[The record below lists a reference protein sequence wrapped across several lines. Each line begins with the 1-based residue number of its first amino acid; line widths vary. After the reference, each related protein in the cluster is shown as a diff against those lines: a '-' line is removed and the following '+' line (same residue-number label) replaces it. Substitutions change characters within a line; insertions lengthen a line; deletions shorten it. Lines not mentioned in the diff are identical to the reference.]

1 MICAMDTTVESLGL
15 DAARINEEIK
25 SMYLGL
31 GHYNKRYGAPAIA
44 HHVNTKILEKIIS
57 RKGEE
62 KGVSMPMV
70 KISDLY
76 KTVRKILDSKEVS
89 EEDYEITTAVLQQ
102 YDIDMYA
109 LRDLFISRAVMWNH
123 IKHCLNLPIKKVSTD
138 EFLKKADTRIKYLK
152 DNFGLLLRQASIRGI
167 GGEGTSLSPFLVV
180 RCDKCGRLYD
190 VEEVL
195 RKDFICKCIK
205 EIDQ

>member
-44 HHVNTKILEKIIS
+44 HHVNTKILEKIIG

-109 LRDLFISRAVMWNH
+109 LRDLFISRAMMWNH

>member
-1 MICAMDTTVESLGL
+1 MVCAMDTTIESLGL
-15 DAARINEEIK
+15 DAAQINEEIK

-44 HHVNTKILEKIIS
+44 HHVNTKILEKIIG

-109 LRDLFISRAVMWNH
+109 LRDLFISRAVMWSH

>member
-1 MICAMDTTVESLGL
+1 MVCAMDTTIESLGL
-15 DAARINEEIK
+15 DVTRINEEIK

-44 HHVNTKILEKIIS
+44 HHVNIKILEEIIR
-57 RKGEE
+57 RKAEE
-62 KGVSMPMV
+62 KGASMPLV
-70 KISDLY
+70 KISDIY
-76 KTVRKILDSKEVS
+76 KTVRKVLDSKEVS
-89 EEDYEITTAVLQQ
+89 EEDYDITTTVLSQ

-109 LRDLFISRAVMWNH
+109 LRDLFVSRAVMWNH
-123 IKHCLNLPIKKVSTD
+123 IKHCLSLPIKKVSTE

-167 GGEGTSLSPFLVV
+167 GGKGTSLSPFLVV
-180 RCDKCGRLYD
+180 RCDKCGRLHD

-205 EIDQ
+205 EREQ

>member
-44 HHVNTKILEKIIS
+44 HHVNTKILEKIIG

-89 EEDYEITTAVLQQ
+89 EEDYKITTAVLQQ

>member
-1 MICAMDTTVESLGL
+1 MVCAMDTTIESLGL
-15 DAARINEEIK
+15 DAAQINEEIK
-25 SMYLGL
+25 AMYLGL
-31 GHYNKRYGAPAIA
+31 GYYKKRYGAPAIA
-44 HHVNTKILEKIIS
+44 HNVNIKILEQIIR
-57 RKGEE
+57 RKAEE
-62 KGVSMPMV
+62 KSVSMPLV

-76 KTVRKILDSKEVS
+76 KTVQKIFDSKEVS
-89 EEDYEITTAVLQQ
+89 EEDYGITTAVLQK

-123 IKHCLNLPIKKVSTD
+123 IKHCLNLPIKKVSTE
-138 EFLKKADTRIKYLK
+138 EFLEKADTRIKYLK

-180 RCDKCGRLYD
+180 RCDKCGRSYD

-205 EIDQ
+205 EREQ

>member
-1 MICAMDTTVESLGL
+1 MVCAIDTTIESLGL
-15 DAARINEEIK
+15 DAAQINEEIK

-31 GHYNKRYGAPAIA
+31 GYYKKRYGAPAIA
-44 HHVNTKILEKIIS
+44 HHVNTKILEKIIG
-57 RKGEE
+57 RKAEE
-62 KGVSMPMV
+62 KSVSMPLV

-76 KTVRKILDSKEVS
+76 KTVRKIFDSKEVS
-89 EEDYEITTAVLQQ
+89 EEDYNMTTAVLKQ

-123 IKHCLNLPIKKVSTD
+123 IKHCLNLPIKKVSTE
-138 EFLKKADTRIKYLK
+138 EFLKKADTRVKYLK

-167 GGEGTSLSPFLVV
+167 GGEGTSLSPYLIV

-205 EIDQ
+205 ERA

>member
-1 MICAMDTTVESLGL
+1 MVCAIDTTIESLGL
-15 DAARINEEIK
+15 DAAQINEEIK

-31 GHYNKRYGAPAIA
+31 GYYKKRYGAPAIA
-44 HHVNTKILEKIIS
+44 HHINTEILEEIIR
-57 RKGEE
+57 RKAKE
-62 KGVSMPMV
+62 KNVSIPLV
-70 KISDLY
+70 KMSDLY
-76 KTVRKILDSKEVS
+76 KTVRKIFESKEVS
-89 EEDYEITTAVLQQ
+89 EEDYNITAAVLQQ

-123 IKHCLNLPIKKVSTD
+123 IKHCLNLPIKKISTE
-138 EFLKKADTRIKYLK
+138 EFLKKADTRVKYLK
-152 DNFGLLLRQASIRGI
+152 DNLGLLLRQASIRGI

-205 EIDQ
+205 ERT

>member
-1 MICAMDTTVESLGL
+1 MVCAIDTTIESLGL
-15 DAARINEEIK
+15 DAAQINEEIK

-31 GHYNKRYGAPAIA
+31 GYYKKRYGAPAIA
-44 HHVNTKILEKIIS
+44 HHVNTEILEGIIR
-57 RKGEE
+57 RKAKE
-62 KGVSMPMV
+62 KNVSIPLV
-70 KISDLY
+70 KMSDLY
-76 KTVRKILDSKEVS
+76 KTVRKIFESKEVS
-89 EEDYEITTAVLQQ
+89 EEDYNITTAVLQQ

-123 IKHCLNLPIKKVSTD
+123 IKHCLNLPIKKVSTE
-138 EFLKKADTRIKYLK
+138 EFLKKADTRVKYLK
-152 DNFGLLLRQASIRGI
+152 DNFGLLLKQASIRGI

-195 RKDFICKCIK
+195 RKDFICKCTK
-205 EIDQ
+205 ERA

>member
-1 MICAMDTTVESLGL
+1 MVCAMDTTIESLGL
-15 DAARINEEIK
+15 DAAQINKEIK
-25 SMYLGL
+25 SMYLGS
-31 GHYNKRYGAPAIA
+31 GYYKKRYGAPAIA
-44 HHVNTKILEKIIS
+44 HNINIKILEQVIR
-57 RKGEE
+57 RKAQE
-62 KGVSMPMV
+62 KSESMPLV

-76 KTVRKILDSKEVS
+76 KTVQKVFDSKEVS
-89 EEDYEITTAVLQQ
+89 EEDYDITNAVLQK

-109 LRDLFISRAVMWNH
+109 LREQFISRSVMWNH

-180 RCDKCGRLYD
+180 RCDKCGRLYN

-205 EIDQ
+205 EREQ

>member
-1 MICAMDTTVESLGL
+1 MVCAMDTTIESLGL
-15 DAARINEEIK
+15 DAAQINEEIK
-25 SMYLGL
+25 SMYLGS
-31 GHYNKRYGAPAIA
+31 GYYKKRYGAPAIA
-44 HHVNTKILEKIIS
+44 HNINIKIFEQVIR
-57 RKGEE
+57 RKAEE
-62 KGVSMPMV
+62 KSESMPLV

-76 KTVRKILDSKEVS
+76 KTVQKVFDSKEVS
-89 EEDYEITTAVLQQ
+89 EEDYGITTAVLQK

-109 LRDLFISRAVMWNH
+109 LRDLFISRSVMWNH

-205 EIDQ
+205 EREQ

>member
-1 MICAMDTTVESLGL
+1 MICAMDTTIESLGL
-15 DAARINEEIK
+15 DAARINEDIK

-31 GHYNKRYGAPAIA
+31 GHYKKRYGAPAIA
-44 HHVNTKILEKIIS
+44 HHVNMKILEEIIR
-57 RKGEE
+57 RKAEE
-62 KGVSMPMV
+62 KGVSMPLV

-76 KTVRKILDSKEVS
+76 KTIRKTLDSKEVS
-89 EEDYEITTAVLQQ
+89 EEDYNITTEVLKQ

-109 LRDLFISRAVMWNH
+109 LRDLFISRAVMWYH
-123 IKHCLNLPIKKVSTD
+123 VKHCLNLPIKKVSTE
-138 EFLKKADTRIKYLK
+138 EFLKKADTRVKYLK

-205 EIDQ
+205 EREQ

>member
-1 MICAMDTTVESLGL
+1 M
-15 DAARINEEIK
+15 
-25 SMYLGL
+25 
-31 GHYNKRYGAPAIA
+31 
-44 HHVNTKILEKIIS
+44 
-57 RKGEE
+57 
-62 KGVSMPMV
+62 SMPLV

-76 KTVRKILDSKEVS
+76 KTVQKVFDSKEVS
-89 EEDYEITTAVLQQ
+89 EEDYGLTTAVLKQ

-123 IKHCLNLPIKKVSTD
+123 IKQCLNLPIKKVSTE

-167 GGEGTSLSPFLVV
+167 GGEGTGLSPFLVV

-190 VEEVL
+190 VDEVL

-205 EIDQ
+205 EREQ

>member
-1 MICAMDTTVESLGL
+1 MVCAMDTTIESLGL
-15 DAARINEEIK
+15 DAAQINEEIK
-25 SMYLGL
+25 AMYLGL
-31 GHYNKRYGAPAIA
+31 GYYKKRYGAPAIA
-44 HHVNTKILEKIIS
+44 HNVNIKILEQIIR
-57 RKGEE
+57 RKAEE
-62 KGVSMPMV
+62 KSVSMPLV

-76 KTVRKILDSKEVS
+76 KTVQKIFDSKEVS
-89 EEDYEITTAVLQQ
+89 EEDYGITTAVLQK

-205 EIDQ
+205 EREL

>member
-1 MICAMDTTVESLGL
+1 MVCAIDITIESLGL
-15 DAARINEEIK
+15 DAAQINEEIK

-31 GHYNKRYGAPAIA
+31 GYYKKRHGAPAVA
-44 HHVNTKILEKIIS
+44 HHINTKILEKII
-57 RKGEE
+57 RKKAEE
-62 KGVSMPMV
+62 KGVSMPLV

-76 KTVRKILDSKEVS
+76 KTVWKIFDSNEVS
-89 EEDYEITTAVLQQ
+89 EEDYNMTTTTLKQ

-109 LRDLFISRAVMWNH
+109 LRDLFISRAIMWNH
-123 IKHCLNLPIKKVSTD
+123 IKHCLNLPIKKVSTE
-138 EFLKKADTRIKYLK
+138 EFLKKADIRIKYLK

-180 RCDKCGRLYD
+180 RCNKCGRLYD

-205 EIDQ
+205 EIVQ

>member
-1 MICAMDTTVESLGL
+1 MKCAMDTTIESLGL
-15 DAARINEEIK
+15 DTAEINEEIK

-31 GHYNKRYGAPAIA
+31 GYYKKRYGAPAIA
-44 HHVNTKILEKIIS
+44 HNINIKILEQIIRRS
-57 RKGEE
+57 ADE
-62 KGVSMPMV
+62 KSMSMPLV

-76 KTVRKILDSKEVS
+76 KTVRKVFDSREVS
-89 EEDYEITTAVLQQ
+89 DEDYGITTAILKQ
-102 YDIDMYA
+102 YDIDMYS
-109 LRDLFISRAVMWNH
+109 LRDLFLSRAVMWNH
-123 IKHCLNLPIKKVSTD
+123 IKHCLNLPIKKVSTE

-167 GGEGTSLSPFLVV
+167 GGKGTSLSPFLVV

-190 VEEVL
+190 VDEVL

-205 EIDQ
+205 ERKQ

>member
-1 MICAMDTTVESLGL
+1 MVCAIDITIESLGL
-15 DAARINEEIK
+15 DAAQINEEIK

-31 GHYNKRYGAPAIA
+31 EYYKKRHGAPAIA
-44 HHVNTKILEKIIS
+44 HHINTKILEKIIR
-57 RKGEE
+57 RKAEE
-62 KGVSMPMV
+62 KGMDMPLV

-76 KTVRKILDSKEVS
+76 KTVWKIFDSNEVS
-89 EEDYEITTAVLQQ
+89 EEDYNMTTAILKR
-102 YDIDMYA
+102 YDVDMYA
-109 LRDLFISRAVMWNH
+109 LRDLFISRAIMWNH
-123 IKHCLNLPIKKVSTD
+123 IKHCLNLPIKKVSTE
-138 EFLKKADTRIKYLK
+138 EFLKKADIRIKYLK

-180 RCDKCGRLYD
+180 RCNKCGRLYD

-205 EIDQ
+205 EIVQ

>member
-1 MICAMDTTVESLGL
+1 MVCAIDTTIESLGL
-15 DAARINEEIK
+15 DAAQINEEIK

-31 GHYNKRYGAPAIA
+31 GYYKRRYGAPAIA
-44 HHVNTKILEKIIS
+44 HRINIKIFEEIIR
-57 RKGEE
+57 RKADE
-62 KGVSMPMV
+62 KGMSIPLV

-76 KTVRKILDSKEVS
+76 RTVRKIFDSKEVS
-89 EEDYEITTAVLQQ
+89 EEDYNLTTAVLKQ
-102 YDIDMYA
+102 YDLDMYA

-123 IKHCLNLPIKKVSTD
+123 IKHCLKLPIKKVSTE
-138 EFLKKADTRIKYLK
+138 EFLKKAETRIKYLK

-180 RCDKCGRLYD
+180 RCDRCGRLSD

-205 EIDQ
+205 ERV

>member
-1 MICAMDTTVESLGL
+1 MVCAIDTTIESLGL
-15 DAARINEEIK
+15 DAAQINEEIK

-31 GHYNKRYGAPAIA
+31 GYYKKRYGAPAIA
-44 HHVNTKILEKIIS
+44 HYVNTKILEKIIG
-57 RKGEE
+57 RKAEE
-62 KGVSMPMV
+62 KSVSMPLV

-76 KTVRKILDSKEVS
+76 KTVRKIFDSKEVS
-89 EEDYEITTAVLQQ
+89 EEDYNMTTAVLKQ

-123 IKHCLNLPIKKVSTD
+123 IKHCLNLPIKKVSTE
-138 EFLKKADTRIKYLK
+138 EFLKKADTRVKYLK

-167 GGEGTSLSPFLVV
+167 GGEGTSLSPYLIV

-205 EIDQ
+205 ERA

>member
-1 MICAMDTTVESLGL
+1 MVCAIDTTIESLGL
-15 DAARINEEIK
+15 DAAQINEEIK

-31 GHYNKRYGAPAIA
+31 GYYKKRYGAPAIA
-44 HHVNTKILEKIIS
+44 HHVNTKILEKIIG
-57 RKGEE
+57 RKAEE
-62 KGVSMPMV
+62 KSVSMPLV

-76 KTVRKILDSKEVS
+76 KTVRKIFDSKEVS
-89 EEDYEITTAVLQQ
+89 EEDYNMTTAVLKQ

-123 IKHCLNLPIKKVSTD
+123 IKQCLNLPIKKVSTE
-138 EFLKKADTRIKYLK
+138 EFLKKADTRVKYLK

-167 GGEGTSLSPFLVV
+167 GGEGTSLSPYLIV

-205 EIDQ
+205 ERA

>member
-1 MICAMDTTVESLGL
+1 METTIESLGL
-15 DAARINEEIK
+15 DAARMNEEIK

-31 GHYNKRYGAPAIA
+31 GYYKKRYGAPAIA
-44 HHVNTKILEKIIS
+44 HHVNTRILEELI
-57 RKGEE
+57 RKKAKE
-62 KGVSMPMV
+62 KSVSMPIV

-76 KTVRKILDSKEVS
+76 GTVRKIFDSKEVS
-89 EEDYEITTAVLQQ
+89 EEDYNITTAVLQQ

-109 LRDLFISRAVMWNH
+109 LENLFISRAVMWNH
-123 IKHCLNLPIKKVSTD
+123 IKQCLNLPIKKVSTE

-167 GGEGTSLSPFLVV
+167 GGEGTSLSPLLDV
-180 RCDKCGRLYD
+180 RCDRCGRLYD

-205 EIDQ
+205 ERVK

>member
-1 MICAMDTTVESLGL
+1 MVCAMDTTIESLGL
-15 DAARINEEIK
+15 DAAQINEEIK
-25 SMYLGL
+25 AMYLGL
-31 GHYNKRYGAPAIA
+31 GYYKKRYGAPAIA
-44 HHVNTKILEKIIS
+44 HNVNIKILEQIIR
-57 RKGEE
+57 RKAEE
-62 KGVSMPMV
+62 KSVSMPLV

-76 KTVRKILDSKEVS
+76 KTVQKIFDSKEVS
-89 EEDYEITTAVLQQ
+89 EEDYGITTAVLQK

-123 IKHCLNLPIKKVSTD
+123 IKHCLNLPIKKVSTE

-205 EIDQ
+205 EREL

>member
-1 MICAMDTTVESLGL
+1 MVCTIDTTIESLGL
-15 DAARINEEIK
+15 DAAQINEEIK

-31 GHYNKRYGAPAIA
+31 GYYRKRYGAPAIA
-44 HHVNTKILEKIIS
+44 HNVNIRIFEQIIRRKI
-57 RKGEE
+57 EE
-62 KGVSMPMV
+62 KSVSMPLV

-76 KTVRKILDSKEVS
+76 KTVQRVFDSKEVS
-89 EEDYEITTAVLQQ
+89 EEDYGITTAVLKQ

-123 IKHCLNLPIKKVSTD
+123 IKHCLNLPIKKVSTE

>member
-44 HHVNTKILEKIIS
+44 HHVNTKILEKIIG

>member
-1 MICAMDTTVESLGL
+1 MVCAMDVTIESLGL
-15 DAARINEEIK
+15 DLTQINEEIK

-31 GHYNKRYGAPAIA
+31 GYYKKRYGAPAIA
-44 HHVNTKILEKIIS
+44 HHVNTKILENMIR
-57 RKGEE
+57 RKVEE
-62 KGVSMPMV
+62 KGMSMPLV

-76 KTVRKILDSKEVS
+76 TTVRKIFDSKEIS
-89 EEDYEITTAVLQQ
+89 EEDYGITTAVLKQ

-109 LRDLFISRAVMWNH
+109 LRNLFISRAVMWYH
-123 IKHCLNLPIKKVSTD
+123 IKRCLNLPIKKVSTE

-152 DNFGLLLRQASIRGI
+152 DNFGRILRQASIRGI
-167 GGEGTSLSPFLVV
+167 GGEGTSLSPFLVA
-180 RCDKCGRLYD
+180 RCDKCGQLYN

-205 EIDQ
+205 E